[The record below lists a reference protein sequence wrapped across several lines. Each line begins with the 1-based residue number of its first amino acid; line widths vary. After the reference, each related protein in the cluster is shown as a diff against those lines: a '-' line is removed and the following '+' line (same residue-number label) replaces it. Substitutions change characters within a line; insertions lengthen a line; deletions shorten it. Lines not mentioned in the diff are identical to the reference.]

1 MKLQDMREKTIDELQ
16 EAVVDFKKQLFD
28 LRLKK
33 TMNKLEDPSLI
44 AKTRHYI
51 SQAKTVI
58 REKEKEVENA

>member
-1 MKLQDMREKTIDELQ
+1 MKLQELKEKSIDELN
-16 EAVVDFKKQLFD
+16 ALIVDTKKQLFD

>member
-1 MKLQDMREKTIDELQ
+1 MKLQDMREKTIDELK
-16 EAVVDFKKQLFD
+16 EAVVDFKKQLVD

-33 TMNKLEDPSLI
+33 TMNKLEDTSLI
-44 AKTRHYI
+44 AKARHYI